1 METKTSLHPIHP
13 TLQFEAKHALRFL
26 DNLLKNRTT
35 AVSGGRDLF
44 GAVGVFASGRDL
56 KADFEPLRETIGP
69 YEFRWNGDSL
79 ECTTESSRN
88 AVRHGTFEVD
98 FGDEPCT
105 FLDDLWSCPQP
116 EVRACVRAAV
126 SRLAKAVAGLAPAM
140 DGRVAARCAV
150 LARRYRL
157 SRREMDVFL
166 VGLCETHD
174 LLEYDLDGRCCGAS
188 NLVRLEEA
196 AAYLGCGVDDVLP
209 LVRNDAKL
217 VACGLMDDDLTPTR
231 NALEFLE
238 GHVAIPGI
246 KARGLG
252 AENSHGSDDDLFDG
266 LDLFA
271 GGSYEDTLK

>member
-44 GAVGVFASGRDL
+44 GAVGIFASGRDL

-98 FGDEPCT
+98 FGDAPCD
-105 FLDDLWSCPQP
+105 FLDELWDCPQP

-126 SRLAKAVAGLAPAM
+126 SRLAKAVADLKPAP
-140 DGRVAARCAV
+140 DGGVGARFAALV
-150 LARRYRL
+150 RRYRL
-157 SRREMDVFL
+157 DARERDL
-166 VGLCETHD
+166 LLAGLCDAHD
-174 LLEYDLDGRCCGAS
+174 LLEYGLDERRCCG
-188 NLVRLEEA
+188 NFLLRLEEA
-196 AAYLGCGVDDVLP
+196 AAYLGCGADDVLP
-209 LVRNDAKL
+209 LVRNGSKL
-217 VACGLMDDDLTPTR
+217 VAGGLLDSDLTPSRET
-231 NALEFLE
+231 LEYLE
-238 GHVAIPGI
+238 GRSVAPAMKVNWFAADASTAPGDE
-246 KARGLG
+246 R
-252 AENSHGSDDDLFDG
+252 FDG
-266 LDLFA
+266 LDYFA
-271 GGSYEDTLK
+271 G

>member
-26 DNLLKNRTT
+26 DNLLKTRTT
-35 AVSGGRDLF
+35 AVIAGRDLF

-98 FGDEPCT
+98 FGDSPCD
-105 FLDDLWSCPQP
+105 FLGELWDCPQP
-116 EVRACVRAAV
+116 EVRACVRTAV
-126 SRLAKAVAGLAPAM
+126 SRLAKAVADLKPAP
-140 DGRVAARCAV
+140 DGGVGARFVALV
-150 LARRYRL
+150 RRYRL
-157 SRREMDVFL
+157 DARERDL
-166 VGLCETHD
+166 LLAGLCDAHE
-174 LLEYDLDGRCCGAS
+174 LLEYGLDERRCCD
-188 NLVRLEEA
+188 NFLLRLEEA
-196 AAYLGCGVDDVLP
+196 AAYLGCGVDDLLP

-217 VACGLMDDDLTPTR
+217 VACGLLDDNLTPTR

-238 GHVAIPGI
+238 GRVAIPGI

-271 GGSYEDTLK
+271 G